1 MMVLDNN
8 DPKYRQCSMSVMDNI
23 ADPDITFDENGI
35 CNYYYEYLEAEKEH
49 VVKGN
54 KGLIKFQELIFEI
67 KSAGK
72 NKRYDCI
79 TGVSGGVDSS
89 YTVYL
94 AKKWGLRP
102 LLVHFD
108 NGWNTE
114 TSVENIR
121 KLVEYTGF
129 DLYTLVVDWIEFS
142 DLQRSYLKASV
153 VDIEVPTDHAISGT
167 LQKLAAKYNVKYI
180 LSGNNVSTEAILPA
194 SWIFN
199 KGDHTN
205 LLNIHKK
212 FGSVPIKTY
221 PLYGVKEEYYY
232 GQFKGIQTIKPLNF
246 LDFKYED
253 AKNKIINS
261 FGWKDYGGKHYESYF
276 TKFYQAF
283 ILPEK
288 FNIDKRKAHL
298 SNLIFSGQIS
308 KNEALLIL
316 DTPLYLNDQL
326 KKNEIDFVLKKLGL
340 SQIEF
345 EELMKKPRIEHNEFG
360 HKTSLLKRYPI
371 LKLLRPIKKLIV
383 RS

>member
-1 MMVLDNN
+1 MVLSKE
-8 DPKYRQCSMSVMDNI
+8 DPNYRQCSISVMDNI
-23 ADPDITFDENGI
+23 ADPDITFDEKGI
-35 CNYYYEYLEAEKEH
+35 CNYYYDYLEAEKEY
-49 VVKGN
+49 VVKGDL
-54 KGLIKFQELIFEI
+54 GLRKFQELITEI
-67 KSAGK
+67 KSVGK
-72 NKRYDCI
+72 NKKYDCI

-89 YTVYL
+89 YTVFL

-129 DLYTLVVDWIEFS
+129 DLYTLVVDWAEFS

-180 LSGNNVSTEAILPA
+180 LSGNNVSTEAILPK

-199 KGDHTN
+199 KGDHIN

-212 FGSVPIKTY
+212 FGTLPIKTY
-221 PLYGVKEEYYY
+221 PLYGFKEEYFY

-246 LDFKYED
+246 LDFKYEE
-253 AKNKIINS
+253 AKSEIINS

-288 FNIDKRKAHL
+288 FKIDKRKAHL
-298 SNLIFSGQIS
+298 SNLIFSGQIT
-308 KNEALLIL
+308 KNQALQIL
-316 DTPLYLNDQL
+316 DAPLYVNDQL

-345 EELMKKPRIEHNEFG
+345 EELLKKPRIEHNEFG
-360 HKTSLLKRYPI
+360 HKISLFKRYPI
-371 LKLLRPIKKLIV
+371 LKLLRPLKRLLV
-383 RS
+383 RG

>member
-1 MMVLDNN
+1 MVLSKE
-8 DPKYRQCSMSVMDNI
+8 DPNYRQCSISVMDNI
-23 ADPDITFDENGI
+23 ANPDITFDEKGI
-35 CNYYYEYLEAEKEH
+35 CNYYYEYLEAEKEN
-49 VVKGN
+49 VVKGEL
-54 KGLIKFQELIFEI
+54 GLRKFQELISEI
-67 KSAGK
+67 KSVGK
-72 NKRYDCI
+72 NKKYDCI

-89 YTVYL
+89 YTVFL

-129 DLYTLVVDWIEFS
+129 DLYTLVVDWAEFS

-180 LSGNNVSTEAILPA
+180 LSGNNVSTEAILPQ

-199 KGDHTN
+199 KGDHIN

-212 FGSVPIKTY
+212 FGTVPIKTY
-221 PLYGVKEEYYY
+221 PLYGFKEEYFY
-232 GQFKGIQTIKPLNF
+232 GQFKGIHTIKPLNF
-246 LDFKYED
+246 LDFKYEE
-253 AKNKIINS
+253 AKNEIINS

-288 FNIDKRKAHL
+288 FKIDKRKAHL
-298 SNLIFSGQIS
+298 SNLIFSGQIT
-308 KNEALLIL
+308 KNQALQIL
-316 DTPLYLNDQL
+316 DAPLYVNDQL

-345 EELMKKPRIEHNEFG
+345 EELLKKPRIEHNEFG
-360 HKTSLLKRYPI
+360 HKISLYKRYPI
-371 LKLLRPIKKLIV
+371 LKLLRPLKRLLVKG
-383 RS
+383 

>member
-1 MMVLDNN
+1 MILSKE
-8 DPKYRQCSMSVMDNI
+8 DPNYRQCSISVMDNI
-23 ADPDITFDENGI
+23 ADPDITFDEKGI
-35 CNYYYEYLEAEKEH
+35 CNYYYEYLEAEKEN
-49 VVKGN
+49 VVKGEL
-54 KGLIKFQELIFEI
+54 GLRKFQELISEI
-67 KSAGK
+67 KSVGK
-72 NKRYDCI
+72 NKKYDCI

-89 YTVYL
+89 YTVFL

-129 DLYTLVVDWIEFS
+129 DLYTLVVDWAEFS

-180 LSGNNVSTEAILPA
+180 LSGNNVSTEAILPQ

-199 KGDHTN
+199 KGDHIN

-212 FGSVPIKTY
+212 FGTVPIKTY
-221 PLYGVKEEYYY
+221 PLYGFKEEYFY
-232 GQFKGIQTIKPLNF
+232 GQFKGIHTIKPLNF
-246 LDFKYED
+246 LDFKYEE
-253 AKNKIINS
+253 AKNEIINS

-288 FNIDKRKAHL
+288 FKIDKRKAHL
-298 SNLIFSGQIS
+298 SNLIFSGQIT
-308 KNEALLIL
+308 KNQALQIL
-316 DTPLYLNDQL
+316 DAPLYVNDQL

-345 EELMKKPRIEHNEFG
+345 EELLKKPRIEHNEFG
-360 HKTSLLKRYPI
+360 HKTSLFKRYPI
-371 LKLLRPIKKLIV
+371 LKLLRPLKRLLV
-383 RS
+383 RG

>member
-1 MMVLDNN
+1 MVLSKEDAN
-8 DPKYRQCSMSVMDNI
+8 YRQCSISVMDNI
-23 ADPDITFDENGI
+23 ADPDITFDEKGI
-35 CNYYYEYLEAEKEH
+35 CNYYYEYLEAEKEN
-49 VVKGN
+49 VIKGN
-54 KGLIKFQELIFEI
+54 NGLIKFQELISEI

-72 NKRYDCI
+72 NKKYDCI

-89 YTVYL
+89 YTVFL

-129 DLYTLVVDWIEFS
+129 DLYTLVVDWAEFS

-180 LSGNNVSTEAILPA
+180 LSGNNVSTEAILPK
-194 SWIFN
+194 SWIYN
-199 KGDHTN
+199 KGDHIN

-212 FGSVPIKTY
+212 FGTIPIKSY

-246 LDFKYED
+246 LDFKYEE
-253 AKNKIINS
+253 AKNEIINS

-298 SNLIFSGQIS
+298 SNLIFSGQIT
-308 KNEALLIL
+308 KDEALVVLN
-316 DTPLYLNDQL
+316 TSLYENDKF
-326 KKNEIDFVLKKLGL
+326 KKNEIDFVLKKLGF

-345 EELMKKPRIEHNEFG
+345 EALLQNPRIEHIEFG
-360 HKTSLLKRYPI
+360 QKTSLFKKYPI

>member
-1 MMVLDNN
+1 MVLSKE
-8 DPKYRQCSMSVMDNI
+8 DPNYRQCAISVMDNI
-23 ADPDITFDENGI
+23 ADPDITFDEKGI
-35 CNYYYEYLEAEKEH
+35 CNYYYEYLETEK
-49 VVKGN
+49 VNVIKGN
-54 KGLIKFQELIFEI
+54 SGLRKFQELIAEI
-67 KSAGK
+67 KSVGK
-72 NKRYDCI
+72 KKKYDCI

-89 YTVYL
+89 YTVFL

-129 DLYTLVVDWIEFS
+129 DLYTLVVDWAEFS

-167 LQKLAAKYNVKYI
+167 LQKLAAKYSVKYI
-180 LSGNNVSTEAILPA
+180 LSGNNVSTEAILPK

-212 FGSVPIKTY
+212 FGTIPIKSY

-232 GQFKGIQTIKPLNF
+232 AQFKGIQTIKPLNF
-246 LDFKYED
+246 LDFKYQE
-253 AKNKIINS
+253 AKNEIMNS

-283 ILPEK
+283 ILPKK

-298 SNLIFSGQIS
+298 SNLIFSGQLT
-308 KNEALLIL
+308 KNEALVIL
-316 DTPLYLNDQL
+316 DKPFYENEQV
-326 KKNEIDFVLKKLGL
+326 KKNEVDFVLKKLGF
-340 SQIEF
+340 SIMEF
-345 EELMKKPRIEHNEFG
+345 EALLKKPRVEHEEFG
-360 HKTSLLKRYPI
+360 QKKSLLKKYPF
-371 LKLLRPIKKLIV
+371 LKLLRPLKKLIV
-383 RS
+383 RN